1 MLKEIQTIV
10 ENSGTL
16 IYIIDLST
24 HEILYANKKCKEE
37 FGDILNKTCYKVLQ
51 NEQAKPCFFC
61 PLNQNKVAADLLP
74 FGTLYNWEHK
84 NTKNH
89 KDYMF
94 VSHISQWVD
103 GRKVNIQFGIDISEQ
118 KKLEAQILKEKD
130 EFIETFKI
138 IIDSTL
144 EAIIIYDE
152 DKKCS
157 QVNKV
162 ATKLLG
168 FTEEEMLNKDA
179 LYFIAPQSKDLV
191 RQVIKN
197 DTQEA
202 YESIM
207 LRKDGSTF
215 PAILRGKDIK
225 VLDKN
230 IRISAILDI
239 SEIKEREKE
248 ILQLARYDHLTGI
261 PNRLMLKEIFS
272 YMSKRIK
279 RENHYGAL
287 LFIDLDNFKMIN
299 DIKGHS
305 IGDIFLIETAKRLKE
320 VLREEDFVARLG
332 GDEFVILIDTKSNDK
347 NEVIKNINIISN
359 KILTE
364 IRKPYLLMEHNL
376 RLTASIGIILFQ
388 ENDDLDELMK
398 YADTAMYNSKEK
410 GRNRFSYFDPKLQKI
425 IEEKAYMIEKL
436 SKAIEKNELVLH
448 YQKQIITKNNESS
461 IIGVEA
467 LIRWKQGNKFI
478 PPNSFIEI
486 AEETGLIIPIGKW
499 ILIEAISQ
507 IKQWEKDEEKK
518 DWRVSINISP
528 KQFERNNFVDL
539 LASLIKE
546 HNINPNKLRLELT
559 ENLLIT
565 NIDETLEKIKELFDL
580 GVTLSIDDFG
590 TGYSSLAYL
599 KKLPIHE
606 LKIDQSFI
614 KDILIDTN
622 DFSIVET
629 ILSIGGKFNLEVI
642 AEGVETKE
650 QHEML
655 VSMGCSYFQGYFFAK
670 PIVFSDL

>member
-1 MLKEIQTIV
+1 
-10 ENSGTL
+10 
-16 IYIIDLST
+16 
-24 HEILYANKKCKEE
+24 
-37 FGDILNKTCYKVLQ
+37 
-51 NEQAKPCFFC
+51 
-61 PLNQNKVAADLLP
+61 
-74 FGTLYNWEHK
+74 
-84 NTKNH
+84 
-89 KDYMF
+89 
-94 VSHISQWVD
+94 
-103 GRKVNIQFGIDISEQ
+103 
-118 KKLEAQILKEKD
+118 
-130 EFIETFKI
+130 
-138 IIDSTL
+138 
-144 EAIIIYDE
+144 
-152 DKKCS
+152 
-157 QVNKV
+157 
-162 ATKLLG
+162 
-168 FTEEEMLNKDA
+168 
-179 LYFIAPQSKDLV
+179 
-191 RQVIKN
+191 
-197 DTQEA
+197 
-202 YESIM
+202 
-207 LRKDGSTF
+207 
-215 PAILRGKDIK
+215 
-225 VLDKN
+225 
-230 IRISAILDI
+230 
-239 SEIKEREKE
+239 
-248 ILQLARYDHLTGI
+248 
-261 PNRLMLKEIFS
+261 
-272 YMSKRIK
+272 
-279 RENHYGAL
+279 
-287 LFIDLDNFKMIN
+287 
-299 DIKGHS
+299 
-305 IGDIFLIETAKRLKE
+305 
-320 VLREEDFVARLG
+320 
-332 GDEFVILIDTKSNDK
+332 
-347 NEVIKNINIISN
+347 
-359 KILTE
+359 
-364 IRKPYLLMEHNL
+364 
-376 RLTASIGIILFQ
+376 
-388 ENDDLDELMK
+388 MK

-478 PPNSFIEI
+478 PPNSFIGI

-499 ILIEAISQ
+499 ILKEAISQ

-546 HNINPNKLRLELT
+546 YNINPNKLRLELT